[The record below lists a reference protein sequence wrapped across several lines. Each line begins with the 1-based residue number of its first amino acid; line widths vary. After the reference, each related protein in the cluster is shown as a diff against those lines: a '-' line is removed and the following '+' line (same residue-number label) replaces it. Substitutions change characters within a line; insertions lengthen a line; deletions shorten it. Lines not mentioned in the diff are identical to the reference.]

1 MATPDIRF
9 QGFTGKWKTRQFSET
24 SNMGSGGTPNVGI
37 PGNYGGLIP
46 FIRSGEIDKTET
58 QLFITNRGLH
68 TSSARLVAEGDLLL
82 AIYGGSSGSIEGST
96 AGESAISKIN
106 GAINQAILAIYPSV
120 EFDKL
125 FMLSWFKAHK
135 KEIIGTHLQGSQ
147 GNLSARIVGALDYVS
162 PTLDE
167 QSSIGIFLSK
177 IDELLAKNK
186 DRVSQLR
193 KYKQSMLV
201 KMFPQDGASVP
212 EIRFEGFTGDWEENQ
227 LSQLAVVKSAA
238 RVHKNQWKQ
247 SGVPFFRTSD
257 ITSLENGHEN
267 SKAFISYAL
276 YEELSA
282 KSGKL
287 RKGDLLVVG
296 GGSIGT
302 PYQVPDNNPLYSK
315 DADLLWVQIN
325 EKINSDFLVW
335 FFKSEKFQKYL
346 KSISH
351 AGTISHYTIEQAKQ
365 TPIPHTSLEEQTA
378 IGSYFRQLDKLIELE
393 ETKLA
398 KLTQLKTAFLSKM
411 FV

>member
-162 PTLDE
+162 PPLDE

-212 EIRFEGFTGDWEENQ
+212 EIRFEGFTGDWKLKTIESIAAKTLGGGTPATSHAEYWNGNIPWIQSSDLSGESIENPTVRRRVSKTGIKNSATMLIPENSIAVVTRVGVGKVSMMLEPYATSQ
-227 LSQLAVVKSAA
+227 DFISLVDIKGNLRFIAIAVKQTIQASLSQLQGSTIK
-238 RVHKNQWKQ
+238 
-247 SGVPFFRTSD
+247 G
-257 ITSLENGHEN
+257 ITRDELI
-267 SKAFISYAL
+267 SK
-276 YEELSA
+276 
-282 KSGKL
+282 KL
-287 RKGDLLVVG
+287 R
-296 GGSIGT
+296 
-302 PYQVPDNNPLYSK
+302 VPST
-315 DADLLWVQIN
+315 
-325 EKINSDFLVW
+325 E
-335 FFKSEKFQKYL
+335 
-346 KSISH
+346 
-351 AGTISHYTIEQAKQ
+351 EQA
-365 TPIPHTSLEEQTA
+365 A

-393 ETKLA
+393 EAKLA
-398 KLTQLKTAFLSKM
+398 KLTQLKTAFLAKM

>member
-24 SNMGSGGTPNVGI
+24 SNMGSGGTPNAGI

-162 PTLDE
+162 PPLDE

-212 EIRFEGFTGDWEENQ
+212 EIRFEGFTGNWELKTIENIAAKTLGGGTPATSHAEYWNGDIPWIQ
-227 LSQLAVVKSAA
+227 SSDLSGDSIENPIIRKRVSEPGIKNSATMLIPENSIAVVTRVGVGKVSMMLEPYATSQDFISLADIKGNLRFITIAVKQTVQASLSQLQGSTIK
-238 RVHKNQWKQ
+238 
-247 SGVPFFRTSD
+247 G
-257 ITSLENGHEN
+257 ITRDELL
-267 SKAFISYAL
+267 SK
-276 YEELSA
+276 
-282 KSGKL
+282 KL
-287 RKGDLLVVG
+287 R
-296 GGSIGT
+296 
-302 PYQVPDNNPLYSK
+302 VPS
-315 DADLLWVQIN
+315 
-325 EKINSDFLVW
+325 
-335 FFKSEKFQKYL
+335 
-346 KSISH
+346 
-351 AGTISHYTIEQAKQ
+351 T
-365 TPIPHTSLEEQTA
+365 EEQTA
-378 IGSYFRQLDKLIELE
+378 ISSYFRQLDKLIELE
-393 ETKLA
+393 EAKLA